1 MGSGTKKDITTLLIE
16 WSGGRREALDEL
28 MPLVYDTLRQV
39 AARQLRRERADHTL
53 QSTAL
58 VHEAYLKLIDQRR
71 AEWQNREQF
80 FAVASQMIRRILV
93 NHARAEMAAKR
104 GGGKTMVALDPG
116 AGAVPPEPGQR
127 VDLLALDELL
137 EQLATMDP
145 QQARIVELR
154 FFGGLSI
161 EAAARVLDISPA
173 TVKRDWN
180 IAKAWLYS
188 RLKQGRSHVA

>member
-1 MGSGTKKDITTLLIE
+1 MGPRTKKDITTLLVE

-28 MPLVYDTLRQV
+28 MPLVYDTLRRV
-39 AARQLRRERADHTL
+39 ASRQLRRERSDHTL

-93 NHARAEMAAKR
+93 NHARAELAEKR
-104 GGGKTMVALDPG
+104 GGHKTMLAIDANSGALPS
-116 AGAVPPEPGQR
+116 VPGQR

-137 EQLATMDP
+137 EELGRMDP

-161 EAAARVLDISPA
+161 ESVAHTLAISQS

-188 RLKQGRSHVA
+188 RLKRSGCYVA

>member
-1 MGSGTKKDITTLLIE
+1 MESSADKDITTLLLE
-16 WSGGRREALDEL
+16 WSGGRREALNDL
-28 MPLVYDTLRQV
+28 MPLVYDTLKRL
-39 AARQLRRERADHTL
+39 AAVQLRRERPGHTL

-71 AEWQNREQF
+71 SQWQNREHF

-93 NHARAEMAAKR
+93 NHARAELAAKR
-104 GGGKTMVALDPG
+104 GGQRTMVTLDDNSG
-116 AGAVPPEPGQR
+116 APLSAPSRQ

-137 EQLATMDP
+137 DQLAQMDP

-161 EAAARVLDISPA
+161 EAAARVLAISPA
-173 TVKRDWN
+173 TVKRDWH

-188 RLKQGRSHVA
+188 RLKQSPCHVA

>member
-1 MGSGTKKDITTLLIE
+1 MGPGTKKDITTLLIE

-28 MPLVYDTLRQV
+28 MPLVYDTLRRV
-39 AARQLRRERADHTL
+39 AARQLRRERSDHTL

-58 VHEAYLKLIDQRR
+58 VHEAYLKLVDQQR

-104 GGGKTMVALDPG
+104 GGGKTMVALDIN
-116 AGAVPPEPGQR
+116 AGAVSPEQGQR

-137 EQLATMDP
+137 EELAKMDP
-145 QQARIVELR
+145 EQARIVELR
-154 FFGGLSI
+154 FFGGLPV
-161 EAAARVLDISPA
+161 EAAARVLNISPA
-173 TVKRDWN
+173 TVKRHWN
-180 IAKAWLYS
+180 IARAWLYS
-188 RLKQGRSHVA
+188 RLKQGRSDVA

>member
-1 MGSGTKKDITTLLIE
+1 
-16 WSGGRREALDEL
+16 
-28 MPLVYDTLRQV
+28 
-39 AARQLRRERADHTL
+39 
-53 QSTAL
+53 
-58 VHEAYLKLIDQRR
+58 
-71 AEWQNREQF
+71 
-80 FAVASQMIRRILV
+80 
-93 NHARAEMAAKR
+93 
-104 GGGKTMVALDPG
+104 
-116 AGAVPPEPGQR
+116 

>member
-1 MGSGTKKDITTLLIE
+1 MGLRKNKDITTLLIE

-28 MPLVYDTLRQV
+28 MPLVYDTLRRV

-58 VHEAYLKLIDQRR
+58 VHEAYLRLIDQQR

-104 GGGKTMVALDPG
+104 GGGKTRVALDPS
-116 AGAVPPEPGQR
+116 AGAVPPEPAQR
-127 VDLLALDELL
+127 VDLLALDI
-137 EQLATMDP
+137 
-145 QQARIVELR
+145 R
-154 FFGGLSI
+154 G
-161 EAAARVLDISPA
+161 
-173 TVKRDWN
+173 
-180 IAKAWLYS
+180 
-188 RLKQGRSHVA
+188 

>member
-1 MGSGTKKDITTLLIE
+1 MGAGTKKDITTLLVE

-28 MPLVYDTLRQV
+28 MPLVYDTLRRV
-39 AARQLRRERADHTL
+39 ASRQLRRERSDHTL

-58 VHEAYLKLIDQRR
+58 VHEAYLRLIGQRR
-71 AEWQNREQF
+71 ADWQNREQF

-93 NHARAEMAAKR
+93 NHARAELAAKR
-104 GGGKTMVALDPG
+104 GGHKTMLALDVNFG
-116 AGAVPPEPGQR
+116 ALPPEPGQR

-137 EQLATMDP
+137 EELSQMDP

-154 FFGGLSI
+154 YFGGLSI
-161 EAAARVLDISPA
+161 EGAAHTLGVSQS

-180 IAKAWLYS
+180 IARAWLYS
-188 RLKQGRSHVA
+188 RLKRSSGHVA